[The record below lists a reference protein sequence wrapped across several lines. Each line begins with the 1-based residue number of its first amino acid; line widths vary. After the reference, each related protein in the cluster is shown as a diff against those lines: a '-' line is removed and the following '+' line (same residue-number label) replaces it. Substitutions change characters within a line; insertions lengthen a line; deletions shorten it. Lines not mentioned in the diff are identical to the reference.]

1 MQALLDQGGYD
12 MPQRGD
18 IREGT
23 IISVSPQEIVIDLG
37 LKREAIVPANDLS
50 RLEKSTLAELQEG
63 TTWPVY
69 ILQPSDREGNLI
81 VSVSRALQEK
91 DWLIA
96 QEKMDNN
103 EMFEAMVSG
112 HNAGG
117 LEVIFGKLRGF
128 VPASHLSSLP
138 RDMSPEDRKAQLATY
153 VGKTIP
159 VKVVEVDRKRRRLI
173 MSERAARRRWQR
185 EHRKQLLDDIQV
197 GEVREGTVRSLSEF
211 GAFVDLGGA
220 DGLVHISEL
229 AWFPVAHPSEVLKVG
244 QVVEVKVLRIDKQRE
259 RVGLSLKRVQPD
271 PWSHIEELYSA
282 QQLVE
287 AVVTRVT
294 DFGAF
299 VRLRS
304 GVEGLLHVSE
314 MADIRPDHPQSL
326 VSPGDLLLL
335 RVLRIEPER
344 RRIGLSLRAVSETE
358 WSDWAASYR
367 EKAAAM
373 AEEAAPELDADEMA
387 LAPEAAAEDVE
398 FAVEAVAEDAEFA
411 VEAVAEEAESL
422 GETVVEGAES
432 AAEAVAE
439 GAETAV
445 ETVAE
450 GAEALAEGAESA
462 VEAVAEEV
470 ESVGE
475 TVVEGAESA
484 VEAVTEGAESAVE
497 AVAEGAEALAE
508 GAESA
513 VEAVAEGA
521 ESAVE
526 AVAEKAAPALDV
538 VAEEADSAVE
548 VVAEKVEA
556 AAGFVAGKLAS
567 AWAFVADKA
576 EDAQEA
582 LADVFDGADDA
593 PKAILEDAVEVVED
607 AADAVV
613 DGAEDAVETVA
624 EAAEDVV
631 TDEKDLSA

>member
-23 IISVSPQEIVIDLG
+23 IISVSPQEVVIDLG

-50 RLEKSTLAELQEG
+50 RLDKSTLAELQEG
-63 TTWPVY
+63 STWPVY

-81 VSVSRALQEK
+81 VSLSRALQEK

-103 EMFEAMVSG
+103 EMFEATVSG

-138 RDMSPEDRKAQLATY
+138 REMSPEARKAQLATY

-159 VKVVEVDRKRRRLI
+159 VKIVEVDRKRRRLI

-197 GEVREGTVRSLSEF
+197 GEIRQGAVRSLSEF

-244 QVVEVKVLRIDKQRE
+244 QVVDVKVLRIDKQRE

-271 PWSHIEELYSA
+271 PWSHIDELYEPN
-282 QQLVE
+282 QLVE

-335 RVLRIEPER
+335 RVLRIEPDR
-344 RRIGLSLRAVSETE
+344 RRIGLSLRQVSETE
-358 WSDWAASYR
+358 WSEWAATYR
-367 EKAAAM
+367 EKHAAA
-373 AEEAAPELDADEMA
+373 EA
-387 LAPEAAAEDVE
+387 EAAAE
-398 FAVEAVAEDAEFA
+398 
-411 VEAVAEEAESL
+411 EAE
-422 GETVVEGAES
+422 G
-432 AAEAVAE
+432 
-439 GAETAV
+439 AV

-450 GAEALAEGAESA
+450 EVEAGVEGVVEEAEAVAETVTEEVEGVAEEAEA
-462 VEAVAEEV
+462 VAETVTEEVEGVAEEAEAVAETVAEEV
-470 ESVGE
+470 E
-475 TVVEGAESA
+475 GA
-484 VEAVTEGAESAVE
+484 
-497 AVAEGAEALAE
+497 AEA
-508 GAESA
+508 A
-513 VEAVAEGA
+513 V
-521 ESAVE
+521 
-526 AVAEKAAPALDV
+526 DT
-538 VAEEADSAVE
+538 
-548 VVAEKVEA
+548 VAEKVEGVAEEAGAVADTVVEEVEDVAEA
-556 AAGFVAGKLAS
+556 AVDTVAEKVEVTTEA
-567 AWAFVADKA
+567 AETVADK
-576 EDAQEA
+576 
-582 LADVFDGADDA
+582 
-593 PKAILEDAVEVVED
+593 VED
-607 AADAVV
+607 FFETAVDTVAEKVEDIAEAAETVADKVGGFFKA
-613 DGAEDAVETVA
+613 AVETVA
-624 EAAEDVV
+624 EKVEDIAETAESDDDASEPV
-631 TDEKDLSA
+631 A

>member
-1 MQALLDQGGYD
+1 MSTSLPPTKPPAEVHPMQALLDQGGYD

-23 IISVSPQEIVIDLG
+23 IISVSPQEVVIDLG

-50 RLEKSTLAELQEG
+50 RLDKSTLAELQEG
-63 TTWPVY
+63 STWPVY

-81 VSVSRALQEK
+81 VSLSRALQEK

-96 QEKMDNN
+96 QEKMENN
-103 EMFEAMVSG
+103 EMFEATVSG

-138 RDMSPEDRKAQLATY
+138 REMSPDERKAQLATY

-159 VKVVEVDRKRRRLI
+159 VKIVEVDRKRRRLI

-197 GEVREGTVRSLSEF
+197 GEIRQGAVRSLSEF

-244 QVVEVKVLRIDKQRE
+244 QVVDVKVLRIDKQRE

-271 PWSHIEELYSA
+271 PWSHIDELYEPN
-282 QQLVE
+282 QLVE

-335 RVLRIEPER
+335 RVLRIEPDR
-344 RRIGLSLRAVSETE
+344 RRIGLSLRQVSETE
-358 WSDWAASYR
+358 WSEWAATYR
-367 EKAAAM
+367 EKHAAAEAERAAEEAEVAAEAETM
-373 AEEAAPELDADEMA
+373 AEEAEFEV
-387 LAPEAAAEDVE
+387 EGVAAAEIETVAEEVE
-398 FAVEAVAEDAEFA
+398 GVAEEVEAVAE
-411 VEAVAEEAESL
+411 
-422 GETVVEGAES
+422 T
-432 AAEAVAE
+432 
-439 GAETAV
+439 
-445 ETVAE
+445 
-450 GAEALAEGAESA
+450 
-462 VEAVAEEV
+462 VAEEV
-470 ESVGE
+470 E
-475 TVVEGAESA
+475 GA
-484 VEAVTEGAESAVE
+484 
-497 AVAEGAEALAE
+497 AEAA
-508 GAESA
+508 
-513 VEAVAEGA
+513 
-521 ESAVE
+521 
-526 AVAEKAAPALDV
+526 
-538 VAEEADSAVE
+538 AEEVE
-548 VVAEKVEA
+548 VVAETAAETVAEEVEGVAEAASEEAETAAETVVEEVEGVGDVAETVVDKVEAVAKTIFEKVEA
-556 AAGFVAGKLAS
+556 A
-567 AWAFVADKA
+567 
-576 EDAQEA
+576 
-582 LADVFDGADDA
+582 
-593 PKAILEDAVEVVED
+593 
-607 AADAVV
+607 
-613 DGAEDAVETVA
+613 VETIV
-624 EAAEDVV
+624 EKVEDVV
-631 TDEKDLSA
+631 DAANSDDEAPASVASTGESNG

>member
-1 MQALLDQGGYD
+1 MSTSLPPTKPPAEVHPMQALLDQGGYD

-50 RLEKSTLAELQEG
+50 RLDKSTLAELQEG

-103 EMFEAMVSG
+103 EMFEATVSG

-138 RDMSPEDRKAQLATY
+138 RDMSPEERKAQLATY
-153 VGKTIP
+153 VGKEIP
-159 VKVVEVDRKRRRLI
+159 VKIVEVDRKRRRLI

-229 AWFPVAHPSEVLKVG
+229 AWFPVGHPSEVLKVG

-271 PWSHIEELYSA
+271 PWSHIEELYTA
-282 QQLVE
+282 QQLIE

-367 EKAAAM
+367 EKAAALGEDLG
-373 AEEAAPELDADEMA
+373 EEVAPEL
-387 LAPEAAAEDVE
+387 EAVAEDAEGV
-398 FAVEAVAEDAEFA
+398 VEAVAEDAESVVETVAEDAESA
-411 VEAVAEEAESL
+411 VEAVSEE
-422 GETVVEGAES
+422 VES

-439 GAETAV
+439 DVESAV
-445 ETVAE
+445 ETAAEEVESAAEAVAE
-450 GAEALAEGAESA
+450 TVVEDAESA
-462 VEAVAEEV
+462 VE
-470 ESVGE
+470 
-475 TVVEGAESA
+475 TA
-484 VEAVTEGAESAVE
+484 VEEVE
-497 AVAEGAEALAE
+497 AVAEDVAE
-508 GAESA
+508 GAASAVDTVAEDAESV
-513 VEAVAEGA
+513 VEAVAEDV
-521 ESAVE
+521 ESAAE
-526 AVAEKAAPALDV
+526 AVAET
-538 VAEEADSAVE
+538 
-548 VVAEKVEA
+548 VEA

-567 AWAFVADKA
+567 AWSFVADKA

-582 LADVFDGADDA
+582 LADVFDGDDDEPEAIVENVSEVVDDA
-593 PKAILEDAVEVVED
+593 ADAVEDAVDAVADGAEAAVED
-607 AADAVV
+607 AADVV
-613 DGAEDAVETVA
+613 D
-624 EAAEDVV
+624 DVV
-631 TDEKDLSA
+631 SGEKDLSL

>member
-1 MQALLDQGGYD
+1 MSTSLPPTKPPAEVHPMQALLDQGGYD

-50 RLEKSTLAELQEG
+50 RLDKSTLAELQEG

-103 EMFEAMVSG
+103 EMFEATVSG

-138 RDMSPEDRKAQLATY
+138 RDMSPEERKAQLATY
-153 VGKTIP
+153 VGKEIP
-159 VKVVEVDRKRRRLI
+159 VKIVEVDRKRRRLI

-229 AWFPVAHPSEVLKVG
+229 AWFPVGHPSEVLKVG

-271 PWSHIEELYSA
+271 PWSHIEELYTA
-282 QQLVE
+282 QQLIE

-367 EKAAAM
+367 EKAAALGEDLG
-373 AEEAAPELDADEMA
+373 EEVAPEL
-387 LAPEAAAEDVE
+387 EAVAEDAEGV
-398 FAVEAVAEDAEFA
+398 VEAVAEDAESVVETVAEDAESA
-411 VEAVAEEAESL
+411 VEAVSEE
-422 GETVVEGAES
+422 VES

-439 GAETAV
+439 DVESAV
-445 ETVAE
+445 ETAAEEVESAAEAVAE
-450 GAEALAEGAESA
+450 TVVEDAESA
-462 VEAVAEEV
+462 VE
-470 ESVGE
+470 
-475 TVVEGAESA
+475 TA
-484 VEAVTEGAESAVE
+484 VEEVE
-497 AVAEGAEALAE
+497 AVAEDVAE
-508 GAESA
+508 GAASAVDTVAEDAESV
-513 VEAVAEGA
+513 VEAVAEDV
-521 ESAVE
+521 ESAAE
-526 AVAEKAAPALDV
+526 A
-538 VAEEADSAVE
+538 
-548 VVAEKVEA
+548 VAEKVEA

-567 AWAFVADKA
+567 AWSFVADKA

-582 LADVFDGADDA
+582 LADVFDGDDDEPEAIVENVSEVVDDA
-593 PKAILEDAVEVVED
+593 ADAVEDAVDAVADGAEAAVED
-607 AADAVV
+607 AADVV
-613 DGAEDAVETVA
+613 D
-624 EAAEDVV
+624 DVV
-631 TDEKDLSA
+631 SGEKDLSL

>member
-23 IISVSPQEIVIDLG
+23 IISVSPQEVVIDLG

-50 RLEKSTLAELQEG
+50 RLDKSTLAELQEG
-63 TTWPVY
+63 STWPVY

-81 VSVSRALQEK
+81 VSLSRALQEK
-91 DWLIA
+91 DWLVA
-96 QEKMDNN
+96 QEKMENN

-138 RDMSPEDRKAQLATY
+138 REMSPEERKAQLATY

-197 GEVREGTVRSLSEF
+197 GEVRQGAVRSLSEF

-244 QVVEVKVLRIDKQRE
+244 QVVDVKVLRIDKQRE

-271 PWSHIEELYSA
+271 PWSHIDELYA
-282 QQLVE
+282 PNQLVE

-335 RVLRIEPER
+335 RVLRIEPDR
-344 RRIGLSLRAVSETE
+344 RRIGLSLRQVSETE
-358 WSDWAASYR
+358 WSEWAATYR
-367 EKAAAM
+367 EKH
-373 AEEAAPELDADEMA
+373 
-387 LAPEAAAEDVE
+387 AAAEV
-398 FAVEAVAEDAEFA
+398 
-411 VEAVAEEAESL
+411 
-422 GETVVEGAES
+422 ES
-432 AAEAVAE
+432 AAEEVEVHAE
-439 GAETAV
+439 AAV
-445 ETVAE
+445 EEAAAAE
-450 GAEALAEGAESA
+450 IEAYE
-462 VEAVAEEV
+462 AEEV
-470 ESVGE
+470 EAH
-475 TVVEGAESA
+475 AEAA
-484 VEAVTEGAESAVE
+484 VEEAAAAKIEAYETEEAEAHAEAAVEEAAAAEIETYEAEEVEAHAEAAVEEIAAAEIETQAAVEDEGLLSAALEPESVAVTVEEEPAALESLSGEVLSELE
-497 AVAEGAEALAE
+497 AVSAEAE
-508 GAESA
+508 VESPE
-513 VEAVAEGA
+513 VE
-521 ESAVE
+521 ESETPSDDDEVP
-526 AVAEKAAPALDV
+526 AAPA
-538 VAEEADSAVE
+538 
-548 VVAEKVEA
+548 
-556 AAGFVAGKLAS
+556 AS
-567 AWAFVADKA
+567 D
-576 EDAQEA
+576 EQ
-582 LADVFDGADDA
+582 DD
-593 PKAILEDAVEVVED
+593 
-607 AADAVV
+607 
-613 DGAEDAVETVA
+613 
-624 EAAEDVV
+624 
-631 TDEKDLSA
+631 

>member
-23 IISVSPQEIVIDLG
+23 IISVSPQEVVIDLG

-50 RLEKSTLAELQEG
+50 RLDKSTLAELQEG
-63 TTWPVY
+63 STWPVY

-81 VSVSRALQEK
+81 VSLSRALQEK

-103 EMFEAMVSG
+103 EMFEATVSG

-138 RDMSPEDRKAQLATY
+138 REMSPEERKAQLATY

-159 VKVVEVDRKRRRLI
+159 VKIVEVDRKRRRLI

-197 GEVREGTVRSLSEF
+197 GEIRQGAVRSLSEF

-244 QVVEVKVLRIDKQRE
+244 QVVDVKVLRIDKQRE

-271 PWSHIEELYSA
+271 PWSHIDELYEPN
-282 QQLVE
+282 QLVE

-335 RVLRIEPER
+335 RVLRIEPDR
-344 RRIGLSLRAVSETE
+344 RRIGLSLRQVSETE
-358 WSDWAASYR
+358 WSEWAATYR
-367 EKAAAM
+367 EKHAAA
-373 AEEAAPELDADEMA
+373 EA
-387 LAPEAAAEDVE
+387 EAAAE
-398 FAVEAVAEDAEFA
+398 
-411 VEAVAEEAESL
+411 EAE
-422 GETVVEGAES
+422 G
-432 AAEAVAE
+432 
-439 GAETAV
+439 AV

-450 GAEALAEGAESA
+450 EVEAGVEGVVEEAEAVAETVTEEVEGVAEEAEA
-462 VEAVAEEV
+462 VAETVTEEVEGVAEEAEAVAETVAEEV
-470 ESVGE
+470 E
-475 TVVEGAESA
+475 GA
-484 VEAVTEGAESAVE
+484 
-497 AVAEGAEALAE
+497 AEA
-508 GAESA
+508 A
-513 VEAVAEGA
+513 V
-521 ESAVE
+521 
-526 AVAEKAAPALDV
+526 DT
-538 VAEEADSAVE
+538 
-548 VVAEKVEA
+548 VAEKVEGVAEEAGAVADTVVEEVEDVAEA
-556 AAGFVAGKLAS
+556 AVDTVAEKVEVTTEA
-567 AWAFVADKA
+567 AETVADK
-576 EDAQEA
+576 
-582 LADVFDGADDA
+582 
-593 PKAILEDAVEVVED
+593 VED
-607 AADAVV
+607 FFETAVDTVAEKVEDIAEAAETVADKVGGFFKA
-613 DGAEDAVETVA
+613 AVETVA
-624 EAAEDVV
+624 EKVEDIAETAESDDDASEPV
-631 TDEKDLSA
+631 A

>member
-1 MQALLDQGGYD
+1 MSTSLPPTKPPAEVHPMQALLDQGGYD

-50 RLEKSTLAELQEG
+50 RLDKSTLAELQEG

-103 EMFEAMVSG
+103 EMFEATVSG

-138 RDMSPEDRKAQLATY
+138 RDMSPEERKAQLATY
-153 VGKTIP
+153 VGKEIP
-159 VKVVEVDRKRRRLI
+159 VKIVEVDRKRRRLI

-229 AWFPVAHPSEVLKVG
+229 AWFPVGHPSEVLKVG

-271 PWSHIEELYSA
+271 PWSHIEELYTA
-282 QQLVE
+282 QQLIE

-367 EKAAAM
+367 EKAAAL
-373 AEEAAPELDADEMA
+373 AEEQGEDLGEEVAPEL
-387 LAPEAAAEDVE
+387 EAVAEDAEGV
-398 FAVEAVAEDAEFA
+398 VEAVAEDAES
-411 VEAVAEEAESL
+411 V
-422 GETVVEGAES
+422 
-432 AAEAVAE
+432 
-439 GAETAV
+439 V

-450 GAEALAEGAESA
+450 DAESA
-462 VEAVAEEV
+462 VEAVSEE
-470 ESVGE
+470 
-475 TVVEGAESA
+475 
-484 VEAVTEGAESAVE
+484 VE
-497 AVAEGAEALAE
+497 AVAEDVAE
-508 GAESA
+508 GAASAVDTVAEDAESV
-513 VEAVAEGA
+513 VEAVAEDV
-521 ESAVE
+521 ESAAE
-526 AVAEKAAPALDV
+526 A
-538 VAEEADSAVE
+538 
-548 VVAEKVEA
+548 VAEKVEA

-567 AWAFVADKA
+567 AWSFVADKA

-582 LADVFDGADDA
+582 LADVFDGDDDEPEAIVENVSEVVDDA
-593 PKAILEDAVEVVED
+593 ADAVEDAVDAVADGAEAAVED
-607 AADAVV
+607 AADVV
-613 DGAEDAVETVA
+613 D
-624 EAAEDVV
+624 DVV
-631 TDEKDLSA
+631 SGEKDLSL

>member
-23 IISVSPQEIVIDLG
+23 IISVSPQEVVIDLG

-50 RLEKSTLAELQEG
+50 RLDKSTLAELQEG
-63 TTWPVY
+63 STWPVY

-81 VSVSRALQEK
+81 VSLSRALQEK

-96 QEKMDNN
+96 QEKMENN
-103 EMFEAMVSG
+103 EMFEATVSG

-138 RDMSPEDRKAQLATY
+138 REMSPDERKAQLATY

-159 VKVVEVDRKRRRLI
+159 VKIVEVDRKRRRLI

-197 GEVREGTVRSLSEF
+197 GEIRQGAVRSLSEF

-244 QVVEVKVLRIDKQRE
+244 QVVDVKVLRIDKQRE

-271 PWSHIEELYSA
+271 PWSHIDELYEPN
-282 QQLVE
+282 QLVE

-335 RVLRIEPER
+335 RVLRIEPDR
-344 RRIGLSLRAVSETE
+344 RRIGLSLRQVSETE
-358 WSDWAASYR
+358 WSEWAATYR
-367 EKAAAM
+367 EKHAAAEAERAAEEAEVAAEAETM
-373 AEEAAPELDADEMA
+373 AEEAEFEV
-387 LAPEAAAEDVE
+387 EGVAAAEIETVAE
-398 FAVEAVAEDAEFA
+398 EVEAVAE
-411 VEAVAEEAESL
+411 
-422 GETVVEGAES
+422 T
-432 AAEAVAE
+432 
-439 GAETAV
+439 
-445 ETVAE
+445 
-450 GAEALAEGAESA
+450 
-462 VEAVAEEV
+462 VAEEV
-470 ESVGE
+470 EGAAEAAAEEVEVVTETAAETVAEEVEGVAEAASEEAETAAE
-475 TVVEGAESA
+475 TVVEEVEGVGDVAET
-484 VEAVTEGAESAVE
+484 VVDKVE
-497 AVAEGAEALAE
+497 AVA
-508 GAESA
+508 
-513 VEAVAEGA
+513 
-521 ESAVE
+521 
-526 AVAEKAAPALDV
+526 KTIF
-538 VAEEADSAVE
+538 
-548 VVAEKVEA
+548 EKVEA
-556 AAGFVAGKLAS
+556 A
-567 AWAFVADKA
+567 
-576 EDAQEA
+576 
-582 LADVFDGADDA
+582 
-593 PKAILEDAVEVVED
+593 
-607 AADAVV
+607 
-613 DGAEDAVETVA
+613 VETIV
-624 EAAEDVV
+624 EKVEDVV
-631 TDEKDLSA
+631 DAANSDDEAPASVASTGESNG